1 MRSALYTGTLIHA
14 RRTPAEHVF
23 RYPVCF
29 YAIDLDE
36 IPELDRRLKL
46 FSYNKP
52 GVVTLRDSDHLGD
65 PTRPVAENIR
75 AHLEGRGI
83 PAADARITRR
93 AGSTSSSRFS
103 DTHHSARERRSWR
116 RLSE

>member
-1 MRSALYTGTLIHA
+1 MRSAIYTGTLVHA

-46 FSYNKP
+46 CSYN
-52 GVVTLRDSDHLGD
+52 
-65 PTRPVAENIR
+65 
-75 AHLEGRGI
+75 
-83 PAADARITRR
+83 
-93 AGSTSSSRFS
+93 
-103 DTHHSARERRSWR
+103 
-116 RLSE
+116 